1 VSMHSLC
8 AIPQVYNKCHNI
20 KLYKVGKIGC
30 KLDGSC
36 KIISLLKMYNGKV
49 KILSCKIKLLK

>member
-1 VSMHSLC
+1 VYSHC
-8 AIPQVYNKCHNI
+8 AIQVYNNCYNT
-20 KLYKVGKIGC
+20 KLYKIGKIGC

-36 KIISLLKMYNGKV
+36 KIISLLMYNGKI